1 MADDDR
7 ITRGMAAQA
16 RTRDALLEQGHK
28 RLGWKVGLNAPD
40 VQSQLGIDAPV
51 VGFLTDA
58 TELASESTH
67 SVAGAVRVG
76 IEPELAAHLSA
87 DLGGEPS
94 REEVVAA
101 IGGVGAAVE
110 VVDVDREFDDLEA
123 ILAGNIFHRGV
134 VFGDPDEKRAGG
146 ELTGLVAEL
155 KVNGAQEWTAAAAH
169 GYEDLPGIVLGVAR
183 RLHEAGETLHAG
195 DRVIAGSLTPI
206 QWISP
211 GDELEVDFGRLGA
224 LRLSFTP

>member
-7 ITRGMAAQA
+7 IARGMAAQA
-16 RTRDALLEQGHK
+16 AAREALLRQGHK
-28 RLGWKVGLNAPD
+28 RLGWKVGLNAPE
-40 VQSQLGIDAPV
+40 VQAKLGIDASV

-58 TELASESTH
+58 TELASETTH

-87 DLGGEPS
+87 DLSGEPS

-101 IGGVGAAVE
+101 IGAVGAAVE

-134 VFGDPDEKRAGG
+134 LFGAPDEKRAGG
-146 ELTGLVAEL
+146 ELTGLVAEV
-155 KVNGAQEWTAAAAH
+155 KVNGSQEWTAAAAH
-169 GYEDLPGIVLGVAR
+169 GYEDLAAIVVGVAR
-183 RLHEAGETLHAG
+183 RLHEVGETLRTG

-206 QWISP
+206 EWMSP